1 MFVTFSRLSLNVNPG
16 GINGMSWNY
25 FCIAYGQKIFA
36 CFALLTTGNG
46 NGYGWIWFM
55 EFAQSFFFRCEFFY
69 GQCYYTMAGKRVGWT
84 GYRFFKFTFF
94 LLTPILKG
102 IMAGRYNDMLGY
114 EYD

>member
-1 MFVTFSRLSLNVNPG
+1 MGRRFSP
-16 GINGMSWNY
+16 
-25 FCIAYGQKIFA
+25 
-36 CFALLTTGNG
+36 ALLCLLQGMGMDMGGFGLWSLRN
-46 NGYGWIWFM
+46 I
-55 EFAQSFFFRCEFFY
+55 FFFRCEFFY